1 MSRKAKTIVFIIGV
15 VAIIT
20 ALIYFS
26 LSTILPDF
34 ISIVK
39 RSDADELQE
48 YLRSFDGLYSVI
60 ILFAMQFFQV
70 VSIVFPGLPIQVS
83 AGVVFGFVRGF
94 IICHIAYTL
103 ANIAVFSTDR
113 KIRDAA
119 QDEKEDL
126 PFKKYNVI
134 SNSKYPWFMVILAC
148 MIPLMPNGIIPYL
161 SARSK
166 ISLKEFAVSVF
177 FGSAAPIAM
186 SCLIGHHILEGNFVF
201 TAVLTVTFVAVIAV
215 LYIYSEKI
223 VGLFEKMYSGLK
235 K

>member
-1 MSRKAKTIVFIIGV
+1 MNRKVKTIIFIIGV
-15 VAIIT
+15 VSVIT

-26 LSTILPDF
+26 LSSILPDF

-39 RSDADELQE
+39 KGDADELQE

-60 ILFAMQFFQV
+60 ILFSMQFFQV

-83 AGVVFGFVRGF
+83 AGVVFGFARGF
-94 IICHIAYTL
+94 VICHIAYTL
-103 ANIAVFSTDR
+103 ANITVFLTDR
-113 KIRDAA
+113 KIRSMP
-119 QDEKEDL
+119 QVEKDDL

-134 SNSKYPWFMVILAC
+134 SNSKYPWFTVILAC

-166 ISLKEFAVSVF
+166 MSLKEFAFSVF
-177 FGSAAPIAM
+177 FGSAVPIAM

-201 TAVLTVTFVAVIAV
+201 TAVLTVTFVAIIAV

-223 VGLFEKMYSGLK
+223 VGLFERIYSGLK

>member
-1 MSRKAKTIVFIIGV
+1 MSRKATVTVFIIGV

-26 LSTILPDF
+26 LSSILPDF

-39 RSDADELQE
+39 KGNTNELQE
-48 YLRSFDGLYSVI
+48 YLRSFDGLYSVV

-94 IICHIAYTL
+94 IICHISYTL
-103 ANIAVFSTDR
+103 ANTAVFAADR
-113 KIRDAA
+113 KIRTVAKNA
-119 QDEKEDL
+119 TEDI

-148 MIPLMPNGIIPYL
+148 MIPLIPNGIIPYL

-166 ISLKEFAVSVF
+166 ISLKEFILSVF
-177 FGSAAPIAM
+177 FGSSLPIAM
-186 SCLIGHHILEGNFVF
+186 TCLIGHHILEGNFIF
-201 TAVLTVTFVAVIAV
+201 TAILSVVFVAAIAI

-223 VGLFEKMYSGLK
+223 VGLFEKIYTGLK
-235 K
+235 R